1 MPIASKHIRQPVP
14 TEQSVETGCF
24 FVIKK
29 EHKEMANTQERRER
43 MLRLLGLR
51 ERWKVGE
58 LAREFGVTERTI
70 LRDVEQLSLTK
81 PICTAGQTRRGL
93 ADGALRAPDADRRGD
108 RSTAPRTGGPGS
120 RRRRQRNARPG
131 TPLPAGPA
139 NRPRDHPALRK
150 KLKKFFSKP

>member
-58 LAREFGVTERTI
+58 LARELGVTERTI
-70 LRDVEQLSLTK
+70 SRDVVQLSLTK
-81 PICTAGQTRRGL
+81 PICTEPGRHGGIWLTEHSAHPTL
-93 ADGALRAPDADRRGD
+93 TVEETAALRRALVVLEAGAAGKGMPAPESLSPQDLQTVREIIRHYGK
-108 RSTAPRTGGPGS
+108 
-120 RRRRQRNARPG
+120 N
-131 TPLPAGPA
+131 
-139 NRPRDHPALRK
+139 
-150 KLKKFFSKP
+150 

>member
-81 PICTAGQTRRGL
+81 PICTEPGRHGGVWLTERLMRPMLTIRETA
-93 ADGALRAPDADRRGD
+93 ALYRALTVLEAEDANTGMLQLSLTEARPHTTLLL
-108 RSTAPRTGGPGS
+108 RSTTSEREK
-120 RRRRQRNARPG
+120 Q
-131 TPLPAGPA
+131 LI
-139 NRPRDHPALRK
+139 
-150 KLKKFFSKP
+150 